1 MNQRAKK
8 FKKRLLHEYL
18 DLTHRVLNTAHIID
32 ETNYY
37 DLSVNI
43 ERSVQRM
50 IGRLKYRD

>member
-1 MNQRAKK
+1 MNPKAKK

-18 DLTHRVLNTAHIID
+18 DLTHRVLNTAQIID

-37 DLSVNI
+37 DLSINL

-50 IGRLKYRD
+50 IGRLKYRN